1 MTKAWVA
8 KMQWCFDPAVG
19 EGPDFIFSDEVF
31 KGFSEDEEVTR
42 LYDSG
47 VFSCTDRI
55 GVIRVFR
62 PRR

>member
-1 MTKAWVA
+1 
-8 KMQWCFDPAVG
+8 MQWCFDLAVA
-19 EGPDFIFSDEVF
+19 EGPDFIFSDEVL